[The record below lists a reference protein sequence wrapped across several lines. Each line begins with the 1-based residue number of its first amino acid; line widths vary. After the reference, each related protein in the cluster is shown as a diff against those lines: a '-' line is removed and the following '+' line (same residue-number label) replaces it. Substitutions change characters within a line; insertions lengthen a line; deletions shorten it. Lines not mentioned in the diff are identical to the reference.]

1 MSWFCLSEQ
10 FFLELRPDSTAL
22 IRKQKANLP
31 VGQLPFLLQMWACAL
46 GHMDAAVVLYK
57 WDRRAI
63 SIPDSL
69 GRLPLAIAR
78 SRGHVK
84 LAECLEQLQRDEQTQ
99 LGQNPRIQCP
109 SSTDSNTES
118 WVSQWHSELVASQE
132 PQKGVTVIS
141 STNTGK
147 TSWRACF
154 VLLYSRS
161 ENVGARSSPVALLSM
176 VNSFLVLH
184 TLA

>member
-1 MSWFCLSEQ
+1 
-10 FFLELRPDSTAL
+10 
-22 IRKQKANLP
+22 
-31 VGQLPFLLQMWACAL
+31 
-46 GHMDAAVVLYK
+46 MDAAVVLYK

-109 SSTDSNTES
+109 SSTDSSTEN
-118 WVSQWHSELVASQE
+118 WASQWQSELIASQE

-147 TSWRACF
+147 NNPEGTDCF
-154 VLLYSRS
+154 
-161 ENVGARSSPVALLSM
+161 ADI
-176 VNSFLVLH
+176 
-184 TLA
+184 

>member
-1 MSWFCLSEQ
+1 MHMILCNGLCQDRIFIKASCWGRSMLWFCLSEL
-10 FFLELRPDSTAL
+10 FLPELRTRLHCVSKKGRRRQVT
-22 IRKQKANLP
+22 QWVNC
-31 VGQLPFLLQMWACAL
+31 LLFQMWACAL

-109 SSTDSNTES
+109 SSTDSNTEN
-118 WVSQWHSELVASQE
+118 WVSQWHSELIAPQE

-147 TSWRACF
+147 TTSRACT
-154 VLLYSRS
+154 
-161 ENVGARSSPVALLSM
+161 ALLTFD
-176 VNSFLVLH
+176 V
-184 TLA
+184 

>member
-1 MSWFCLSEQ
+1 MAFCSYRTFIKAHWWCSNMAWFCQSV
-10 FFLELRPDSTAL
+10 FCELRVQL
-22 IRKQKANLP
+22 HCINKKRKKGGLP
-31 VGQLPFLLQMWACAL
+31 MSHFFVCLFFQMWACAL

-84 LAECLEQLQRDEQTQ
+84 LAECLEQLQRDEQPQ

-109 SSTDSNTES
+109 SSTDSSTES
-118 WVSQWHSELVASQE
+118 WVSQWHSELIASQE

-147 TSWRACF
+147 TTLMACT
-154 VLLYSRS
+154 
-161 ENVGARSSPVALLSM
+161 ALM
-176 VNSFLVLH
+176 RCDM
-184 TLA
+184 

>member
-1 MSWFCLSEQ
+1 
-10 FFLELRPDSTAL
+10 
-22 IRKQKANLP
+22 
-31 VGQLPFLLQMWACAL
+31 
-46 GHMDAAVVLYK
+46 MDAAVVLYK

-84 LAECLEQLQRDEQTQ
+84 LAECLEQLQRDEQSQ
-99 LGQNPRIQCP
+99 LGQNPRIQCH
-109 SSTDSNTES
+109 SSTDSSTES
-118 WVSQWHSELVASQE
+118 WVSQWHSELIASQE

-147 TSWRACF
+147 KTQRHR
-154 VLLYSRS
+154 LLHCLLL
-161 ENVGARSSPVALLSM
+161 EQGAHLGG
-176 VNSFLVLH
+176 
-184 TLA
+184 

>member
-1 MSWFCLSEQ
+1 
-10 FFLELRPDSTAL
+10 
-22 IRKQKANLP
+22 
-31 VGQLPFLLQMWACAL
+31 
-46 GHMDAAVVLYK
+46 MDAAVVLYK

-84 LAECLEQLQRDEQTQ
+84 LAECLEQLQRDEQSQ

-109 SSTDSNTES
+109 SSTDSSTES
-118 WVSQWHSELVASQE
+118 WVSQWHSELIASQE

-147 TSWRACF
+147 KTQRHC
-154 VLLYSRS
+154 LLHCLLL
-161 ENVGARSSPVALLSM
+161 EQGAHLGG
-176 VNSFLVLH
+176 
-184 TLA
+184 